1 MSYGLLCALSWGIS
15 TLLAAV
21 AARRIGALRTLV
33 VGETAGLAGYL
44 TLFALGHFSLHGV
57 GSTAWLL
64 VLAGVIAVAG
74 YLAMY
79 RGLESGHVGLVSA
92 ITACYGGVI
101 AVLSVVLLGE
111 RLTAAAAVGVA
122 ATVVGVM
129 LAVLRRTPAPAAAP
143 SPPAPAPAAPAS
155 APAAPAAPAPAPAPA
170 PAVPAPAPAAPA
182 PAPAAP
188 APAPSAPAPAPSA
201 PSSAPGS
208 LAPAQGQT
216 TSLPERGAPADLAVG
231 SSSRGAKSM
240 IVYRNGRYL
249 PKTVHDHESRPVA
262 APAIGAAFGV
272 AAALCY
278 GVGGFMIGRYTRDFG
293 WLVPVVV
300 ARGGAMVLLLGLLA
314 TPLRGPVG
322 PRRGPG
328 IPWALAAGLAD
339 AAGLIFFARGDQV
352 GLVAVTAAVS
362 SAYPVIPLVGGL
374 LLFRERM
381 AGQQIG
387 GTILILA
394 GLVLLGL
401 GS

>member
-1 MSYGLLCALSWGIS
+1 LLSALSWGIS

-33 VGETAGLAGYL
+33 LGEAAGLSGYL
-44 TLFALGHFSLHGV
+44 TVFVLGDFSLRGV

-111 RLTAAAAVGVA
+111 QLTAAAAVGIA

-129 LAVLRRTPAPAAAP
+129 LAVLRHTAARP
-143 SPPAPAPAAPAS
+143 PGEPAPAPGEPAS
-155 APAAPAAPAPAPAPA
+155 ARAPA
-170 PAVPAPAPAAPA
+170 
-182 PAPAAP
+182 
-188 APAPSAPAPAPSA
+188 
-201 PSSAPGS
+201 
-208 LAPAQGQT
+208 
-216 TSLPERGAPADLAVG
+216 GAPATAAAVG
-231 SSSRGAKSM
+231 
-240 IVYRNGRYL
+240 V
-249 PKTVHDHESRPVA
+249 
-262 APAIGAAFGV
+262 AFGLV
-272 AAALCY
+272 AALCY
-278 GVGGFMIGRYTRDFG
+278 GVGGFMIGRYTRDLG
-293 WLVPVVV
+293 WLVPIVV

-314 TPLRGPVG
+314 TPLRGPAG
-322 PRRGPG
+322 PRRVSGAA
-328 IPWALAAGLAD
+328 WALAAGLAD
-339 AAGLIFFARGDQV
+339 AAGLVFFARGDQV

-362 SAYPVIPLVGGL
+362 SAYPIIPLIGGVL
-374 LLFRERM
+374 IFRERM
-381 AGQQIG
+381 ARQQIG
-387 GTILILA
+387 GAILILA

>member
-15 TLLAAV
+15 ALLAAV

-33 VGETAGLAGYL
+33 IGEAAGLAAYL
-44 TLFALGHFSLHGV
+44 TLFGLGHFSLRGV
-57 GSTAWLL
+57 GNTAWLL
-64 VLAGVIAVAG
+64 ILAGVIAVAG

-122 ATVVGVM
+122 ATVLGVM
-129 LAVLRRTPAPAAAP
+129 LAVLRRPL
-143 SPPAPAPAAPAS
+143 APAPDESGNPA
-155 APAAPAAPAPAPAPA
+155 
-170 PAVPAPAPAAPA
+170 
-182 PAPAAP
+182 
-188 APAPSAPAPAPSA
+188 
-201 PSSAPGS
+201 
-208 LAPAQGQT
+208 T
-216 TSLPERGAPADLAVG
+216 
-231 SSSRGAKSM
+231 
-240 IVYRNGRYL
+240 
-249 PKTVHDHESRPVA
+249 
-262 APAIGAAFGV
+262 APAIGVAFGLT
-272 AAALCY
+272 AALCY
-278 GVGGFMIGRYTRDFG
+278 GVGGFMIGRYTRDLG
-293 WLVPVVV
+293 WLVPVLV

-322 PRRGPG
+322 PPRAFGV
-328 IPWALAAGLAD
+328 PWALAAGLAD

-362 SAYPVIPLVGGL
+362 SAYPIIPLIGGL

-394 GLVLLGL
+394 GLILLGL